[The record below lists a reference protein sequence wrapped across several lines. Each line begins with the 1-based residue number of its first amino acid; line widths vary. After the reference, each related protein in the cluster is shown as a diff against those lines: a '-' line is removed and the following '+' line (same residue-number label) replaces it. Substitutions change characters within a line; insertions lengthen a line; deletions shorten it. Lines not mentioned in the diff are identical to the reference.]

1 MQPGQVAR
9 ELVGLPGRGAV
20 ADRDQIDAVL
30 GCEAGQYRDRLVP
43 APPRFVRIDRFGGH
57 DLAGRVNHRDL
68 HTRAQARIET
78 HGHPGAGG
86 RGEQDVAQVDG
97 EHPHRGVL
105 GRLPQAHPQVDVEM
119 DENACA
125 PSPAHGVHQ
134 PAVGR
139 AAQVGDGEAFGDR
152 HLVGAR
158 RGGLPRC
165 GLLDD
170 IVLRLQGE
178 VEDLLLLATEQRE
191 DPVRG
196 QLGERLGEL
205 EVVGELGAG
214 ILLTLAYPGGEPAPR
229 PHPLAQGPDQV
240 GVLGEPLDQDRACT
254 VQRGRDVVDAA
265 LGVDE
270 RCRGQ
275 LRVEGRIAQQ
285 RLGQR
290 FETGLPGDLRLGT
303 AFGLVRQVD
312 VLEARLRVGCHDLR
326 LEGVVQLALRADRLE
341 DRGASLLQLTQVPQ
355 PLLKGA
361 QLRVVEHAGRFLAV
375 AGDERHGG
383 PAVEQVHGR
392 GHLALTHAE
401 LLGDP
406 AMNRRRHNPDP
417 PSRWGPKYS

>member
-30 GCEAGQYRDRLVP
+30 GREAGQYGDRLVP
-43 APPRFVRIDRFGGH
+43 APPRFVRVDRFGGH
-57 DLAGRVNHRDL
+57 DLTGRVDDRDL
-68 HTRAQARIET
+68 DTRAQARIET

-86 RGEQDVAQVDG
+86 RGEQEIAQVDG

-105 GRLPQAHPQVDVEM
+105 GRLPQTHPQVDVEV
-119 DENACA
+119 DEDAGA
-125 PSPAHGVHQ
+125 PGPAHGVHQ

-139 AAQVGDGEAFGDR
+139 AAQVGDGEALGDGQ
-152 HLVGAR
+152 LVGTR

-165 GLLDD
+165 GLLDGL
-170 IVLRLQGE
+170 LRLQGE
-178 VEDLLLLATEQRE
+178 VEDLLLLTAEQRE

-196 QLGERLGEL
+196 QLGERLGEV

-214 ILLTLAYPGGEPAPR
+214 ILLALAYPGGEPAPR

-240 GVLGEPLDQDRACT
+240 GILGEPLDQDRACA
-254 VQRGRDVVDAA
+254 VQRGADVVDAA

-275 LRVEGRIAQQ
+275 LRVEGRIVQQ
-285 RLGQR
+285 RLRQR
-290 FETGLPGDLRLGT
+290 FQARLPGDLRLGT
-303 AFGLVRQVD
+303 PFGLVRQVD
-312 VLEARLRVGCHDLR
+312 VLEARLRVGGHDLR
-326 LEGVVQLALRADRLE
+326 LECVVQLALRADGLE
-341 DRGASLLQLTQVPQ
+341 DRGAALLQLTQVPQ

-406 AMNRRRHNPDP
+406 AMNRRRHNLDP
-417 PSRWGPKYS
+417 PSRWGPKSS